1 MATAGSLIKQ
11 NGLPEVA
18 VVAEAMSVVGKAE
31 KTKVWERNVT
41 REVVQ
46 LTHVDGVSRHPSK
59 LVDESSEEELP

>member
-1 MATAGSLIKQ
+1 M
-11 NGLPEVA
+11 A